1 MSHWLIAPVLLPAL
15 LAPLMLLFLR
25 KRLMESRVVSVASCL
40 ALLAMACLLVV
51 QASDGTIQS
60 YALGDWRAPFGI
72 ILALDRLSAL
82 MLLIT
87 ATLALAVMIYAVVTG
102 LDRKGWHFHPLF
114 QFQLLGLNGAFLTGD
129 LFNLFVF
136 FEVLLIAS
144 YGLMLHGGGG
154 ARLKAGVQYVV
165 VNLVGST
172 LFLVAVGLL
181 YGATGTLNM
190 AHMGERVAQ
199 VPAGDHGLILAGG
212 LLMIAVFALKAAVVP
227 LHFWLPRT
235 YASTSAPVA
244 ALFAIM
250 TKVGA
255 YCILRFTTVV
265 FGDGAGELAWAPA
278 PYLLPAALATMLLG
292 FIGVLG
298 ARQLRHLAAFSVIG
312 SMGTLV
318 SAIAVFTPE
327 ATAAALYYL
336 PHSTFA
342 AAALFLVIDQI
353 TRRRGDFGDA
363 LSPSP
368 AFARAG
374 PLSALFFLTAIAVV
388 GLPPLSGFP
397 GKLLI
402 LDAVRDAP
410 GGWWIWGFILGTTVI
425 SLLAF
430 ARAGSVLF
438 WKSAATPGEIQAAD
452 PVAPVAS
459 ALVVAALLAVLAGL
473 TLAGGPVSGYLND
486 TAEQIFEA
494 GAYGGAIL
502 GPG

>member
-368 AFARAG
+368 VFARAG

>member
-25 KRLMESRVVSVASCL
+25 KRLMESRVVSLAGCLSLL
-40 ALLAMACLLVV
+40 ALAGLLMV
-51 QASDGTIQS
+51 QADTGIIQT

-82 MLLIT
+82 MLMVT
-87 ATLALAVMIYAVVTG
+87 AILALAVMIYAVATG

-144 YGLMLHGGGG
+144 YGLMLHGGGA

-190 AHMGERVAQ
+190 AHMGQRVAQ
-199 VPAGDHGLILAGG
+199 APAGDHGLILAGG

-235 YASTSAPVA
+235 YGSTSAPVA

-298 ARQLRHLAAFSVIG
+298 ARHLRQLAAFSVIG

-318 SAIAVFTPE
+318 SAIAVFTP
-327 ATAAALYYL
+327 ASTAAALYYL

-342 AAALFLVIDQI
+342 AAALFLVTDQI
-353 TRRRGDFGDA
+353 ARRRGDFGDA

-368 AFARAG
+368 VFAGAG
-374 PLSALFFLTAIAVV
+374 PLSGLFFLTAIAVV

-438 WKSAATPGEIQAAD
+438 WKSAATTGEIKAAT

-459 ALVVAALLAVLAGL
+459 ALVVAGLLAVLAAL
-473 TLAGGPVSGYLND
+473 TLAGGPVSAYLNA
-486 TAEQIFEA
+486 TGEQIFEA
-494 GAYGGAIL
+494 GAYGGAVL

>member
-40 ALLAMACLLVV
+40 ALLAMAGLLVV

-87 ATLALAVMIYAVVTG
+87 AILALAVMIYAVVTG

-199 VPAGDHGLILAGG
+199 APAADHGLILAGG

-298 ARQLRHLAAFSVIG
+298 ARQLRHLAAYSVIG

-368 AFARAG
+368 VFARAG

-425 SLLAF
+425 SLFAF

-438 WKSAATPGEIQAAD
+438 WKSAATPGEIHAAT

-459 ALVVAALLAVLAGL
+459 ALVVVGLLAVLAGL
-473 TLAGGPVSGYLND
+473 TLAGGGVSGYLND

>member
-199 VPAGDHGLILAGG
+199 APAGDHGLILAGG

-368 AFARAG
+368 VFARSG

>member
-1 MSHWLIAPVLLPAL
+1 MTHWVIAPVLLPAL
-15 LAPLMLLFLR
+15 LAPILLLFLR
-25 KRLMESRVVSVASCL
+25 QRLMESRVVSIAACL
-40 ALLAMACLLVV
+40 SLLGLAALLVV
-51 QASDGTIQS
+51 QADSGVTAA
-60 YALGDWRAPFGI
+60 YALGNWHAPFGI
-72 ILALDRLSAL
+72 IMVLDRLSAL

-87 ATLALAVMIYAVVTG
+87 AILALAVMIYAVVTG

-165 VNLVGST
+165 INLVGST

-190 AHMGERVAQ
+190 AHMAQRVAAA
-199 VPAGDHGLILAGG
+199 PAGDHGLILAGG
-212 LLMIAVFALKAAVVP
+212 LLIIAVFALKAAVFP

-235 YASTSAPVA
+235 YVSTSIAMA

-265 FGDGAGELAWAPA
+265 FGDGAGPMAWAPA
-278 PYLLPAALATMLLG
+278 DYLLPAALATMLVG
-292 FIGVLG
+292 VIGVLG
-298 ARQLRHLAAFSVIG
+298 ARNLRNLAAFSVIW

-318 SAIAVFTPE
+318 ATISVFTPE

-336 PHSTFA
+336 AHSTLA
-342 AAALFLVIDQI
+342 AAALFLMVDQI
-353 TRRRGDFGDA
+353 ARRRGDYGDA

-368 AFARAG
+368 VFSQAG
-374 PLSALFFLTAIAVV
+374 PLSALFFLTAIAMVS
-388 GLPPLSGFP
+388 LPPLSGFP

-402 LDAVRDAP
+402 LDAVRSAP
-410 GGWWIWGFILGTTVI
+410 GGWWIWGFILGTTVVA
-425 SLLAF
+425 LLGF
-430 ARAGSVLF
+430 ARAGSTLF
-438 WKSAATPGEIQAAD
+438 WKSAATPGLIRAAA

-459 ALVVAALLAVLAGL
+459 PMVVVALLAVMVAL
-473 TLAGGPVSGYLND
+473 TVAGGPASAYLD
-486 TAEQIFEA
+486 RTAAQIYA
-494 GAYGGAIL
+494 PTSYIGGVME
-502 GPG
+502 PG

>member
-1 MSHWLIAPVLLPAL
+1 MSHWLVAPVLLPAL

-25 KRLMESRVVSVASCL
+25 KRLMESRVLSIASCL
-40 ALLAMACLLVV
+40 SLLALAGLLMA
-51 QASDGTIQS
+51 QANDGTIQT

-72 ILALDRLSAL
+72 ILVLDRLSAL
-82 MLLIT
+82 MLMVT
-87 ATLALAVMIYAVVTG
+87 AILALAVMIYAVVTG

-144 YGLMLHGGGG
+144 YGLMLHGGGA

-190 AHMGERVAQ
+190 AHMGQRVAQ
-199 VPAGDHGLILAGG
+199 APAGDHGLILAGG

-235 YASTSAPVA
+235 YGSTSAPVA

-298 ARQLRHLAAFSVIG
+298 ARHLRQLAAFSVIG

-327 ATAAALYYL
+327 STAAALYYL
-336 PHSTFA
+336 PHSTLA
-342 AAALFLVIDQI
+342 AAALFLVADQI
-353 TRRRGDFGDA
+353 TRRRGDFGDV

-368 AFARAG
+368 VFAGAG
-374 PLSALFFLTAIAVV
+374 PLSGLFFLTAIAVV

-438 WKSAATPGEIQAAD
+438 WKSAATTGEIKASA

-459 ALVVAALLAVLAGL
+459 ALVVAGLLASLAAL
-473 TLAGGPVSGYLND
+473 TLAGGPVSAYLNA
-486 TAEQIFEA
+486 TGEQIYEA
-494 GAYGGAIL
+494 GAYGGAVL